1 MLIFL
6 KFYLIFNLSFLNA
19 LPIKTKQPDN
29 KNQALSKTALTES
42 QTLSHQCGN
51 IRNDRQALK
60 QTED

>member
-1 MLIFL
+1 MEYVL
-6 KFYLIFNLSFLNA
+6 YYA
-19 LPIKTKQPDN
+19 PVKTKQPDN

-60 QTED
+60 QTEDESCFK